1 MAHLLGRT
9 YLEEIDS
16 TYALK
21 NKGIMWGT
29 NGRLFINLPLRL
41 HDGNCPQNINVIFKV
56 DSGAGI
62 TTLTGEVL

>member
-1 MAHLLGRT
+1 
-9 YLEEIDS
+9 
-16 TYALK
+16 
-21 NKGIMWGT
+21 MWGT